1 MDKAEK
7 YINEHTKRS
16 SNELVPSGYH
26 EWVTPD
32 DALRACEI
40 TKQETIDKVCELLEK
55 NMSEKYEFDE
65 HCNYVTQTYA
75 CSDDC
80 SYVSEFIEQIR
91 KAMEE

>member
-7 YINEHTKRS
+7 YINEHINYQ
-16 SNELVPSGYH
+16 SNFKPNGYH

-55 NMSEKYEFDE
+55 NMFEKYDFDE
-65 HCNYVTQTYA
+65 YCNVTQTYA
-75 CSDDC
+75 CSNDC
-80 SYVSEFIEQIR
+80 DYVSEFIEQIR